1 LRSDSFVVR
10 EQAMSA
16 LYDMGAP
23 ALGLMRQKLA
33 DGMDPE
39 STHRLGEVIRRLAE
53 NDIET
58 RLDQFL
64 AGEDVSLEGWTWAAG
79 RLGDNQVIRDTFV
92 SMTRQFPEAIAL
104 LDADSRS
111 RGKALSL
118 MIDKIKPSLV
128 FGGSNPS
135 PVAAIALLLPITD
148 AEVPVSKELDE
159 IMLLLFRRV
168 EHQKLLENKSLSEPY
183 KDLINRWAMRSM
195 PVYRAQVMQQALSLE
210 LSCALGLATET
221 LDLVS
226 RLRSETL
233 PRVEVR
239 DDAQSDTQSP
249 ESKETNDQETND
261 QETNDNPLKDETPAD
276 KVPTDE
282 PSTLL
287 PLDVAD
293 REPLKPSE
301 RIIAKQLDQPLT
313 IGFALQGLARR
324 GSKDQLEFAVPFL
337 EDTRAATSDLM
348 QQIEFKTIRIRT
360 EIGDVAAATI
370 ATMMGIDLNELG
382 FKRAIPGARD
392 GFSFGE
398 VGFMADED
406 RVAVKAR
413 IIRLI
418 RDPDLKLRPLS
429 D

>member
-53 NDIET
+53 NDLET

-64 AGEDVSLEGWTWAAG
+64 SGEDVSLEGWTWAAG

-92 SMTRQFPEAIAL
+92 LMTRQFPEAIAL

-128 FGGSNPS
+128 FGGANPS
-135 PVAAIALLLPITD
+135 PVAALALLLPITD

-159 IMLLLFRRV
+159 IVLLLMRRV

-183 KDLINRWAMRSM
+183 KDLINRWAMRSA
-195 PVYRAQVMQQALSLE
+195 PTYRAQVMQQALSLE

-233 PRVEVR
+233 PRVAVPN
-239 DDAQSDTQSP
+239 DAQSDTQSP
-249 ESKETNDQETND
+249 ESKEPDD
-261 QETNDNPLKDETPAD
+261 KDPDDDPSDDEIPGA

-324 GSKDQLEFAVPFL
+324 GSKDQLEFAAAFL

-348 QQIEFKTIRIRT
+348 QQMEFKTIRVRT

-370 ATMMGIDLNELG
+370 AMMMGVDLNELG

-398 VGFMADED
+398 VGFVADED